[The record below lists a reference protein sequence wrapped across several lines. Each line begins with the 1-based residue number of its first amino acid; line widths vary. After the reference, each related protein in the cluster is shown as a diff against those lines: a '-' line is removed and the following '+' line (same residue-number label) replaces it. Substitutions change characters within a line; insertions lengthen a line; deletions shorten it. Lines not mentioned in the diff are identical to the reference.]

1 MQNAKTN
8 TNNLKTNKSQ
18 INNIKQINK
27 NLGDIKGSRYIVLLF
42 YKTVAVESKG
52 RKKKKKP
59 HSWEVDTKSYLK
71 RKLQRIE
78 IDNGN
83 VTDNEFESEPS
94 DQWEQFAGEKNDQVV
109 TRKGVSYRSR
119 LSKILL

>member
-1 MQNAKTN
+1 MQA
-8 TNNLKTNKSQ
+8 
-18 INNIKQINK
+18 
-27 NLGDIKGSRYIVLLF
+27 R
-42 YKTVAVESKG
+42 EG
-52 RKKKKKP
+52 RRKRNRIL
-59 HSWEVDTKSYLK
+59 EDTKSYLK

-83 VTDNEFESEPS
+83 VTDNEFESEPT